1 MNRLIAFEG
10 IEGSGKTTQIR
21 MAGGYLE
28 KKGAPFIITGEP
40 GGTPLGEKI
49 RDILLNRGPFP
60 VSARAELL
68 LFLAARAQ
76 HVKDVILPA
85 QEARKWVLCDRFLAA
100 TLAYQ
105 GCGRGFDRSF
115 IQLLHDFASDCL
127 KPALTILLDLPVETG
142 LTRAGERIARIQ
154 GAALEDSFE
163 RETLEFHQ
171 KVREGYLA
179 LAGDDY
185 PGYRIIDASRDIRT
199 IHREV
204 CEALDAIIDG

>member
-1 MNRLIAFEG
+1 MNRLITFEG

-21 MAGGYLE
+21 MAGEYLE

-49 RDILLNRGPFP
+49 REILLNRAPCL
-60 VSARAELL
+60 VSVHAELL

-76 HVKDVILPA
+76 HVEDVILPA
-85 QEARKWVLCDRFLAA
+85 MEAGKWVLCDRFLDA

-105 GCGRGFDRSF
+105 GYGRGLDLSF
-115 IQLLHDFASDCL
+115 IQHLHDFASGSL
-127 KPALTILLDLPVETG
+127 KPSLTILLDLPVEIG
-142 LTRAGERIARIQ
+142 LRRAGERIARIQ
-154 GAALEDSFE
+154 GAALEDRFE

-171 KVREGYLA
+171 KIRDGYLA
-179 LAGDDY
+179 LSGEDF
-185 PGYRIIDASRDIRT
+185 PRFRIIDASRDIRT

-204 CEALDAIIDG
+204 CDTLDAIIDG